1 MLSALLCKNF
11 PAFALGTVISI
22 FILVLP
28 GKYCNLTTLYFYLLF
43 LVLLLYICYVHIR
56 FNPTILC
63 YNFCPE
69 NVSLKEMK
77 TMCSVAQSC
86 LTLCDPMDCS
96 LPGSSVHGI
105 SQARILEWVAISSS
119 RDLPNPGIQ
128 LASSALAGRFF
139 TTEPPGKPDTY
150 LLYLPQI
157 YRF

>member
-1 MLSALLCKNF
+1 M
-11 PAFALGTVISI
+11 
-22 FILVLP
+22 
-28 GKYCNLTTLYFYLLF
+28 
-43 LVLLLYICYVHIR
+43 LLLYTCYVQIH
-56 FNPTILC
+56 FNLTILC

-69 NVSLKEMK
+69 NVSFNEEMK

-86 LTLCDPMDCS
+86 LTLCDPVDCS

-128 LASSALAGRFF
+128 PASPALAGRFF
-139 TTEPPGKPDTY
+139 TTELPGKPGTY